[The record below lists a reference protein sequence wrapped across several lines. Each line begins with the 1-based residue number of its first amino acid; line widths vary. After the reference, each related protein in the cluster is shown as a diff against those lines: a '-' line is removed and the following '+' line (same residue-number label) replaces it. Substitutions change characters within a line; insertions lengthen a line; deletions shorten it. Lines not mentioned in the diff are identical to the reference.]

1 MKKSLKQ
8 STMRLLNIN
17 ETEYKKLYKDYY
29 YKLRSF
35 EAETGAERR
44 NAAREL
50 YYTYKN
56 IKTGKGLSS
65 RRSQVLTTPAMS
77 KATRE
82 RLARSTGQT
91 QAERRALAYG
101 EKVFAGLI
109 KKSPIASKIWN
120 DDKLSV
126 TEKLKKLTDYAN
138 DRIKKGKAKENADGS
153 IDVDDF
159 DSYGGYDFLEGW
171 E

>member
-1 MKKSLKQ
+1 
-8 STMRLLNIN
+8 MRLLNIN

-56 IKTGKGLSS
+56 MRTGKGLSS
-65 RRSQVLTTPAMS
+65 RRSQVLATPAMS

-91 QAERRALAYG
+91 KAEQRALAYG
-101 EKVFAGLI
+101 EKVFSGLI
-109 KKSPIASKIWN
+109 KKSSIASKIWN
-120 DDKLSV
+120 DDKLSI

-138 DRIKKGKAKENADGS
+138 DRIKKGKAKENADGT
-153 IDVDDF
+153 IDAEDF
-159 DSYGGYDFLEGW
+159 DGYGGYDFLEGW